1 MKFILGGPGTGKTQ
15 HILKLSSENG
25 IPILCES
32 QARKERLLEKAM
44 NYGYMIPIPIVFS
57 EVKDTDKTVYI
68 DDIEKLL
75 SHMFSCKVEAIT
87 INTVTQDDVI
97 KLD

>member
-1 MKFILGGPGTGKTQ
+1 MFIEIRFLQTRYQ
-15 HILKLSSENG
+15 LK
-25 IPILCES
+25 
-32 QARKERLLEKAM
+32 KKLL
-44 NYGYMIPIPIVFS
+44 FS